1 MFRCIPLLLI
11 ALAPASAEEPAWFGN
26 AVESVEAKFEPAEAK
41 PGQTVK
47 FTLTVNLKPGYH
59 TYPLMQADKAAA
71 ELGMVNKLAFP
82 AAGAVVFVGAMVDPP
97 GATVK
102 AEPLL
107 GIKAMNV
114 YSGKVTYER
123 TAVVSPKAAAG
134 AAAVK
139 LTEFRLSV
147 CDKDNCFPPYKM
159 TPDAAL
165 KVLAGPAV
173 AVDAKYADEVEKAL
187 KGN

>member
-1 MFRCIPLLLI
+1 MIRWIPLILI
-11 ALAPASAEEPAWFGN
+11 AFAPASAAEPSWYAN
-26 AVESVEAKFEPAEAK
+26 AVESIEAKIEPAEAK

-71 ELGMVNKLAFP
+71 DMVNKLTFP
-82 AAGAVVFVGAMVDPP
+82 AAGAVIFVGEPVDPP
-97 GATVK
+97 LPLSK
-102 AEPLL
+102 AEPEL
-107 GIKAMNV
+107 GIKALNYYV
-114 YSGKVTYER
+114 GKVTYER
-123 TAVVSPKAAAG
+123 TAVVSPKATAG

-147 CDKDNCFPPYKM
+147 CDKENCFPSYKM
-159 TPDAAL
+159 APEAPL
-165 KVLAGPAV
+165 KVAGPAV
-173 AVDAKYADEVEKAL
+173 AVEAKYAAEVEKAL